1 MFTAGLC
8 LLTVVS
14 CQTKQ
19 GTGTL
24 VGTGAG
30 AVIGGIVGNLIGKNT
45 KGTAI
50 GAAVG
55 AAVGAGAGT
64 LIGRHMDKVAE
75 EAASNVN
82 NAKVETVTDAN
93 GLPCVKLTF
102 ASGLLFAT
110 NKSDLSSGAMS
121 DLSRTATVLKGNTDC
136 DVAIIGHTDK
146 SGNDNINIPL
156 SQRRAESVAN
166 YLKAQGVSYGQIR
179 SIQGVG
185 SSQPAPCPAKPP
197 TWRWTAWSAAP
208 CSRSAP
214 VLRKALLRRH
224 IIKKPPDLRS
234 FEQRS
239 GGLIFFS
246 VLSPFAEAQG
256 LCGPRRELGEFPRR
270 WPWASKAMPGMMAQ
284 STEA

>member
-50 GAAVG
+50 CAAVG

-93 GLPCVKLTF
+93 GLPCVKMTF

-185 SSQPAPCPAKPP
+185 SSQPVPGHENNVKD
-197 TWRWTAWSAAP
+197 AAN
-208 CSRSAP
+208 
-214 VLRKALLRRH
+214 RRVEVYLYASEAM
-224 IIKKPPDLRS
+224 IKK
-234 FEQRS
+234 
-239 GGLIFFS
+239 
-246 VLSPFAEAQG
+246 AEAG
-256 LCGPRRELGEFPRR
+256 TLN
-270 WPWASKAMPGMMAQ
+270 
-284 STEA
+284 

>member
-93 GLPCVKLTF
+93 GLPCVKMTF

-136 DVAIIGHTDK
+136 DVAIVATPT
-146 SGNDNINIPL
+146 S
-156 SQRRAESVAN
+156 RATTTST
-166 YLKAQGVSYGQIR
+166 SR
-179 SIQGVG
+179 
-185 SSQPAPCPAKPP
+185 C
-197 TWRWTAWSAAP
+197 
-208 CSRSAP
+208 RSA
-214 VLRKALLRRH
+214 VLRA
-224 IIKKPPDLRS
+224 
-234 FEQRS
+234 
-239 GGLIFFS
+239 
-246 VLSPFAEAQG
+246 
-256 LCGPRRELGEFPRR
+256 
-270 WPWASKAMPGMMAQ
+270 WP
-284 STEA
+284 TT

>member
-185 SSQPAPCPAKPP
+185 SSQPVPGHENNVKDAANRRGLSLRQRGDDQEGRGRHAQLIPKLPP
-197 TWRWTAWSAAP
+197 GAA
-208 CSRSAP
+208 
-214 VLRKALLRRH
+214 KALGLGKGAEDRE
-224 IIKKPPDLRS
+224 KKQATRS
-234 FEQRS
+234 LLK
-239 GGLIFFS
+239 G
-246 VLSPFAEAQG
+246 AEVGWLFDDVA
-256 LCGPRRELGEFPRR
+256 P
-270 WPWASKAMPGMMAQ
+270 
-284 STEA
+284 